1 MIGDVTELLDYF
13 NFIKIYNT
21 FRVHFITFLLSF
33 EFMAL
38 VLFVSAIT
46 SRRARATHL
55 ATQYSPKCMYNKAMI
70 SVAGWVSSASQRD
83 IYYSTAIFLSVCT
96 LPWPCY
102 FICWFLFS
110 ECMLSICYSNSCY
123 NSWPIGLMFYWE
135 WVKKRR
141 QKEKRTRQECILI
154 KSLFSK
160 TLMGWHW
167 CICIEMNYTGLAWR
181 DF

>member
-1 MIGDVTELLDYF
+1 
-13 NFIKIYNT
+13 
-21 FRVHFITFLLSF
+21 
-33 EFMAL
+33 MAP
-38 VLFVSAIT
+38 VIT
-46 SRRARATHL
+46 SLLHIQPHNTALNACIIRLWFQWHG
-55 ATQYSPKCMYNKAMI
+55 K
-70 SVAGWVSSASQRD
+70 
-83 IYYSTAIFLSVCT
+83 IYYSAAIFLSVCT

-135 WVKKRR
+135 WVKKKKRR
-141 QKEKRTRQECILI
+141 WQKKKKKTRQECILI
-154 KSLFSK
+154 KTLFSN
-160 TLMGWHW
+160 TLMAWHW